1 MRASLLIGL
10 LLAGV
15 TTSALADEFGNH
27 APDGT
32 MPGEDGLIRGW
43 INSKK
48 APPKEGE
55 FTLPELAKLQ
65 DWATVTVLQPVKN
78 NNFGIALDS
87 VSIGPDDEI
96 VRYVFV
102 VESKRSKVRNYIYEG
117 IDCFSSQYRTY
128 GWGKADG
135 SWLKNENTEWKDIV
149 RNTHNAWQADLMDEM
164 CRAAGPYKLP
174 DIVSNLRTKRMPG
187 ECTGCSLSQ

>member
-1 MRASLLIGL
+1 MRASLLFC
-10 LLAGV
+10 LLAGL
-15 TTSALADEFGNH
+15 SAGALADEFGTH

-32 MPGEDGLIRGW
+32 MPGDDGMLGGW
-43 INSKK
+43 LNNSKK
-48 APPKEGE
+48 APPKEGSVT
-55 FTLPELAKLQ
+55 FPAIAGLK
-65 DWATVTVLQPVKN
+65 DWATFTLLQPVKN

-87 VSIGPDDEI
+87 VRIGPDDEI

-135 SWLKNENTEWKDIV
+135 SWLENSNTEWKGIIA
-149 RNTHNAWQADLMDEM
+149 NTHNAWQADLLNEM
-164 CRAAGPYKLP
+164 CRNTGPYKVEE
-174 DIVSNLRTKRMPG
+174 IIGHLRTQRMPG
-187 ECTGCSLSQ
+187 ECTGCTLSQ